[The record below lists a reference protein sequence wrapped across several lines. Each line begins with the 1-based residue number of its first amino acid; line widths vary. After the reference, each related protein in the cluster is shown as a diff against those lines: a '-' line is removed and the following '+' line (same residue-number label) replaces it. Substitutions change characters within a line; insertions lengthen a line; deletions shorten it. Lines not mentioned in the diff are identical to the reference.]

1 VSLDWVPWSWMLVF
15 AGFSALIILHE
26 LGHFIVAKWSGMRVE
41 RFFLFFP
48 PKLASVRRGETEYGI
63 GAIPLGGF
71 VKITGMNP
79 EELEPR
85 TAPKGAP
92 AGREELATAQD
103 AGRDTPQGLLERVEA
118 AGQDPGDSELPPE
131 ILKRAYYNQPV
142 WKRIA
147 VIAAGPVMNVL
158 ICFVILFVLAFS
170 AERATSLEVAE
181 IESGAPAEQVLRD
194 GDKLIAV
201 DGVRPTDGGSQPNS
215 GELGDRAERLA
226 DEINTH
232 TCPGEPTDGCRASV
246 PATLLIERGGQET
259 TVTATPVYDAE
270 RERYRL
276 GFAFTAGDLVPVNPS
291 VPEAAQR
298 SVDFMWQVTTVTLGV
313 IARIFEPE
321 QREQISGVVGISYVG
336 EKVIGFG
343 AIEALTLLALISLSL
358 AIINLFPFLPLDGGH
373 IFWSLVEKVR
383 GRRVPFS
390 VIERASAVGFLLV
403 LFLFFIGLS
412 NDIGRLTGEGFGI
425 E

>member
-1 VSLDWVPWSWMLVF
+1 MSFDWIPWSWLLVF

-26 LGHFIVAKWSGMRVE
+26 FGHFIVAKWTGMRVE

-48 PKLASVRRGETEYGI
+48 PKLVSVKRGETEYGI

-85 TAPKGAP
+85 TAPKEAP
-92 AGREELATAQD
+92 AGRGELATDAD
-103 AGRDTPQGLLERVEA
+103 AGRDTPQGLLERVES
-118 AGQDPGDSELPPE
+118 AGQDPSDTELPQE
-131 ILKRAYYNQPV
+131 VRKRAYYNQPV

-147 VIAAGPVMNVL
+147 VIAAGPAMNVL
-158 ICFVILFVLAFS
+158 VAFVILFVLAFG

-181 IESGAPAEQVLRD
+181 VEPGSPAAQVLRE
-194 GDKLIAV
+194 GDELIAV
-201 DGVRPTDGGSQPNS
+201 DGVRATNGGSEPSS
-215 GELGDRAERLA
+215 GELGDRAERLS
-226 DEINTH
+226 DQINAH
-232 TCPGEPTDGCRASV
+232 TCAGTPRDGCRATT
-246 PATLLIERGGQET
+246 PATVVIERDGGER
-259 TVTATPVYDAE
+259 TVRAPPVYDAD

-276 GFAFTAGDLVPVNPS
+276 GFAFQAGDLVPVNPS

-298 SVDFMWQVTTVTLGV
+298 SADFMWQVTTTTLGV
-313 IARIFEPE
+313 VVRIFQPE

-343 AIEALTLLALISLSL
+343 ATEALTLLALISLSL

-373 IFWSLVEKVR
+373 IFWSLVEKIR
-383 GRRVPFS
+383 GKRVPFS
-390 VIERASAVGFLLV
+390 VIERASAVGFMLV

-412 NDIGRLTGEGFGI
+412 NDIGRLTGEGFDI